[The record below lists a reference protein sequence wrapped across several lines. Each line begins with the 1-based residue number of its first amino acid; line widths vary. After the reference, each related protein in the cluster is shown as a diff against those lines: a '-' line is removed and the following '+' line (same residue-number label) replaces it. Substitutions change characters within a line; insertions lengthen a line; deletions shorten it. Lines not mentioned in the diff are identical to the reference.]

1 MMKIKIEDTDKGW
14 GILNIKNPF
23 LKLMKWVENAQK
35 GKTVCKG

>member
-1 MMKIKIEDTDKGW
+1 MKLKIEHTGNKKGV
-14 GILNIKNPF
+14 LNIKNKF

>member
-1 MMKIKIEDTDKGW
+1 MKLKIENTDNKRGV
-14 GILNIKNPF
+14 LNIKNPF

>member
-1 MMKIKIEDTDKGW
+1 MKLKTEHTDNKPGV
-14 GILNIKNPF
+14 LNIKNLF

>member
-1 MMKIKIEDTDKGW
+1 MKLKIEHTDKKRG
-14 GILNIKNPF
+14 GRNIKNPF